1 MFCPNCGNTLPEEAR
16 FCNQCGN
23 SFTQHNQPSNKQA
36 ANHTKIQEVYRGLKR
51 TKAAKIIATF
61 AVTGGTIAVLWKPV
75 IQPVLLSKTIGPDDL
90 TGYTT
95 EFDTDQNA
103 YNDLEYPNG
112 KWVRE
117 DGTAVLYIGSKED
130 QNQFRF
136 ELFVAGENESEK
148 YQLTN
153 EAQKDSFFEKND
165 EVKAMAYYTKLVD
178 AEQVEQISFAS
189 MEEEEAIRVTTDAN
203 WITANPGKHTPD
215 GIYYRIRKE
224 WFWKNVESS
233 TFIFKFLPDSMPD
246 PPKAEEEEEVEEEKK
261 ESIPPIESKEVM
273 IEEEVLLPGP
283 VIEVVPPPEN
293 NGEIPVREN
302 DPKELLGPETIQE
315 IKDEG
320 TYLNF
325 IGCYYVVEA
334 EVEDF
339 NKFFEYYYEE
349 CDYQPDKDY
358 CVGRQEGMMIAEARY
373 DSLAKLE
380 HRNYGKTK
388 WTFSK
393 DMSMIPDFAY
403 LWFEEGGTYA
413 TDVTLSNGPFRVGYL
428 LNEYSL
434 DSSKDSATTETLVN
448 QSNPSVFQVKGSF
461 MTEQNSGAGID
472 RELEYDMNI
481 YFHKDGTVDAEGYVT
496 LYALGSEYIRFWLQM
511 SAVEAQTE
519 GKPAYEFNYKALMEP
534 FYRFPDME
542 EDSLEFGDTKDTS
555 ILASDDAT
563 ESVQYEYAAE

>member
-203 WITANPGKHTPD
+203 WITANPGKRTPD
-215 GIYYRIRKE
+215 GIYFRIRKE

-302 DPKELLGPETIQE
+302 DPKELLEPETIQE
-315 IKDEG
+315 VKDEG

>member
-36 ANHTKIQEVYRGLKR
+36 ANHTKIREVYRGLKR

-215 GIYYRIRKE
+215 GIYFRIRKE

-448 QSNPSVFQVKGSF
+448 QSKPSVFQVKGSF

-472 RELEYDMNI
+472 RELAYDMNI

>member
-203 WITANPGKHTPD
+203 WITANPGKRTPD
-215 GIYYRIRKE
+215 GIYFRIRKE

-472 RELEYDMNI
+472 RELEYDINI